1 MGLTKQKLGKF
12 IKRVERRNSELQYG
26 INDVRGISNNKEIQS
41 TKADISDRSFNRF
54 QIVEPNEFVFNRR
67 TTRMGEKLG
76 LGYNNIGE
84 TFIVTE
90 DYVVFRVT
98 DESILLPDYLNVF
111 FRRPE
116 FDRYARW
123 DSWGSATEFFNWE
136 EMCDVPITLPH
147 LLIQQK
153 YVDVY
158 NAMLANQRVYESGL
172 EDLKLTCDAY
182 IERLRRELPHTAIG
196 EYIEPCEEKNT
207 DLAYNV
213 DSVKGVS
220 IEKRFIE
227 TKADMGGV
235 SLKPYLLVEPDAFA
249 FVTVTSRNGEKISLA
264 HNSSGETYICSSSYV
279 VVRVGKKEKLIP
291 SYLRIF
297 FSRSEFDRYTRFHSW
312 GSARETF
319 GWDDMREVKIP
330 IPDVGVQ
337 WSIVNIYNAYLMR
350 REINEKMKAQIKDIC
365 PILIKGSLEE
375 ASAQDSQHTAR
386 H

>member
-12 IKRVERRNSELQYG
+12 IERVERRNSDLKYG
-26 INDVRGISNNKEIQS
+26 IDDVRGISNTKEIQS
-41 TKADISDRSFNRF
+41 TKADISDRSFSRF
-54 QIVEPNEFVFNRR
+54 QIVEAHEFVFNRR

-76 LGYNNIGE
+76 LGYNNVGE
-84 TFIVTE
+84 VFIVTE
-90 DYVVFRVT
+90 DYVVFRVA

-136 EMCDVPITLPH
+136 EMCDVPITLPP
-147 LLIQQK
+147 LPVQQK

-158 NAMLANQRVYESGL
+158 NSMLANQRAYESGL
-172 EDLKLTCDAY
+172 ENLKLTCDAY

-196 EYIEPCEEKNT
+196 KYIEQSDERNT
-207 DLAYNV
+207 LGLDA
-213 DSVKGVS
+213 DSVRGLSTSKAIIS
-220 IEKRFIE
+220 
-227 TKADMGGV
+227 TKADLDGV
-235 SLKPYLLVEPDAFA
+235 GLGSYKTLKPEQIAYVPD
-249 FVTVTSRNGEKISLA
+249 TSRRGEKISLGFNTTD
-264 HNSSGETYICSSSYV
+264 HTYLVSSISTVFGTKV
-279 VVRVGKKEKLIP
+279 DKLLP
-291 SYLRIF
+291 AYLMMF

-319 GWDDMREVKIP
+319 SWDDMLEVKIP
-330 IPDVGVQ
+330 IPDIEVQ
-337 WSIVNIYNAYLMR
+337 QSIINIYNAYIMR

-375 ASAQDSQHTAR
+375 ASA
-386 H
+386 

>member
-1 MGLTKQKLGKF
+1 MGLTKQKLGKY
-12 IKRVERRNSELQYG
+12 IERVERRNSDLLFG
-26 INDVRGISNNKEIQS
+26 IDDVRGISNTKEIQS
-41 TKADISDRSFNRF
+41 TKADITDRSFSRF
-54 QIVEPNEFVFNRR
+54 QIVEPHEFVFNRR

-90 DYVVFRVT
+90 DYVVFRVN
-98 DESILLPDYLNVF
+98 DECVLLPDYLNVF

-136 EMCDVPITLPH
+136 EMCDVPITLPP
-147 LLIQQK
+147 LPVQQK
-153 YVDVY
+153 YVNVY
-158 NAMLANQRVYESGL
+158 NAMLTNQRAYESGL
-172 EDLKLTCDAY
+172 DDLKLTCDAY
-182 IERLRRELPHTAIG
+182 IEQLRRELPHTVIG
-196 EYIEPCEEKNT
+196 ELIEPCEEKNT
-207 DLAYNV
+207 ALVYDI

-227 TKADMGGV
+227 TKADMGGI

-264 HNSSGETYICSSSYV
+264 HNSSDETYICSSSYV
-279 VVRVGKKEKLIP
+279 VFRVRKKEKLIP

-330 IPDVGVQ
+330 IPDISIQ
-337 WSIVNIYNAYLMR
+337 QSIVNIYRAYLSR

-365 PILIKGSLEE
+365 PLLIKGSLEE
-375 ASAQDSQHTAR
+375 VSA
-386 H
+386 